1 MSSLFQAANN
11 LTTTDNG
18 VAAFKSTTNAC
29 LDYFFHAPAL
39 RGNPAEAM
47 RKFSAAYAENPELA
61 LRILQWLRDVRGG
74 AGVRQLFLD
83 VLSFHSVGKETIPQE
98 VLVKLVHKVPEIGR
112 FKDLLCFAGTRMEE
126 EAFTIIKTALEA
138 GNGLCAKW
146 MPRQG
151 EVANKL
157 RKFLGIKTPKEYR
170 KLLVSLSDTVEQK
183 ICAQEWDQ
191 IAFDKLPSLAAK
203 RYQSLFNKHAAERYA
218 QYKADLEVGDTKVNA
233 ATLYPHDC
241 IVATKHGDEAVAQ
254 AQWNALPNYLE
265 GVEDRIL
272 PVVDVSPSMDCG
284 AGTGSNY
291 QRSAITCMDVAI
303 ALGLYLSERNEGIF
317 HNKFVTF
324 HSNPTFVQVSGSL
337 RERFNQAKRSAWGGS
352 TNLERTFEVLLNA
365 AVTHNLPEDQM
376 PTKILILSDMQF
388 DQAVYRP
395 TESLF
400 QNIEKQYADAGYKRP
415 QIVFWNI
422 NSSGGNVPI
431 TLGMG
436 GTGLV
441 SGFSPSVMKGVLSGE
456 LDPMNMMMSIVG
468 NPRYDL

>member
-11 LTTTDNG
+11 YTQTDNG
-18 VAAFKSTTNAC
+18 ATAFKSTMSAC

-39 RGNPAEAM
+39 RGNPSEAM
-47 RKFSAAYAENPELA
+47 RKFGAAYSENPELA

-83 VLSFHSVGKETIPQE
+83 VLQFHSIGKETIPNE
-98 VLVKLVHKVPEIGR
+98 VMVKLVHKTPEIGR

-126 EAFTIIKTALEA
+126 EAFTVIKTALEA

-241 IVATKHGDEAVAQ
+241 IVAMRHGDTAVAQ

-272 PVVDVSPSMDCG
+272 PVVDVSPSMDVG
-284 AGTGSNY
+284 AGTGSH
-291 QRSAITCMDVAI
+291 QRAAISCMDVAI
-303 ALGLYLSERNEGIF
+303 ALGLYLSERNEGLF
-317 HNKFVTF
+317 HNQFVTF
-324 HSNPTFVQVSGSL
+324 HSNPTFVTVSGSL
-337 RERFNQAKRSAWGGS
+337 EERFHQAKRSAWDGS
-352 TNLERTFEVLLNA
+352 TNLERTFQMLLKA
-365 AVTHNLPEDQM
+365 AVDHKLPESDM

-388 DQAVYRP
+388 DSAVGRQSE
-395 TESLF
+395 TLF
-400 QNIEKQYADAGYKRP
+400 QNIDKQYADAGYKRP
-415 QIVFWNI
+415 QIIFWNI
-422 NSSGGNVPI
+422 NSSGANVPV
-431 TLGMG
+431 TLGTG
-436 GTGLV
+436 GSGLV
-441 SGFSPSVMKGVLSGE
+441 AGFSPSVMKGVLSGE
-456 LDPMNMMMSIVG
+456 LDPMNMMMSIIG
-468 NPRYDL
+468 NPRYNL